1 MEISNDSFKSGYVAL
16 VGQPNVG
23 KSTLL
28 NALLQYHLSI
38 ISPKPQTTRQR
49 VLGILT
55 EPDCQMVFLD
65 TPGLLAP
72 AYRLQ
77 EVMMKHAWAA
87 TKNADVILY
96 LCQSSAWPDPKD
108 LEFLAQIK
116 ATGNPVV
123 LAINKIDLVK
133 KNDLLL
139 LIDTF
144 VRQTGFE
151 DIVPIS
157 ALHNQ
162 NIDDLKQ
169 VLQNK
174 LPFGPPYYDSET
186 ITEHPERFFVAELI
200 REQIFLRYGE
210 EIPYST
216 AVVIEEFR
224 EQPDKKDFIKAR
236 IIVERESQKAIIIG
250 KGGLALRRVGQEA
263 RQSIER
269 LLERP
274 VFLELWVV
282 VREKW
287 RLKDVFIKSFGY
299 DQ

>member
-96 LCQSSAWPDPKD
+96 LCQSGAWPDPKD

-139 LIDTF
+139 LIDAF
-144 VRQTGFE
+144 VRHTGFE

-169 VLQNK
+169 VLQKN

-200 REQIFLRYGE
+200 REQIFLRYSE

-236 IIVERESQKAIIIG
+236 IIVERDSQKAIIIG
-250 KGGLALRRVGQEA
+250 KGGHALRRVGQEA